1 MNALFRWEGC
11 NMSPDGIILNRHT
24 HTFPTGPWRRGDGA
38 AGGVEDGQRL
48 PEDGR
53 VAAVPALPDRPRLHP
68 HGLRRP
74 LQGHQD
80 VVRRAP
86 RRSRPRPGL
95 FCLFLYM

>member
-1 MNALFRWEGC
+1 
-11 NMSPDGIILNRHT
+11 MSPDGIILNRYT

-95 FCLFLYM
+95 FRLPQYQ

>member
-1 MNALFRWEGC
+1 
-11 NMSPDGIILNRHT
+11 MSPDGIILNRYT

-95 FCLFLYM
+95 FGLFL